1 MPQQKKK
8 ELAEWVSFL
17 STVEIPVLKQT
28 ARNLAELLEDE
39 KNLSAR
45 NMAHIIKNDPMMTV
59 KLLRYLQ
66 LNKHSRQE
74 HEVAEVE
81 QALMMLGLESALN
94 KVPTNPLVEEIL
106 APDHMDALISLL
118 RVTRRAN
125 IAADYAFDWSVR
137 LNDLHFEEI
146 RIATLLHDIAEIL
159 MWCFAPA
166 EMTKIKA
173 LQKQNKALRSHMV
186 QKHIFGFSL
195 PELQSALIEQWSL
208 PKLLITLMDD
218 ACVEQVRVRNVTLA
232 INLAR
237 HAANGWD
244 DAALSDDYK
253 EIGQLLKLEDEEVII
268 IVGAEQAKKI
278 EEEAIA
284 HEQIESTNKNECV

>member
-1 MPQQKKK
+1 MSQAKKK
-8 ELAEWVSFL
+8 SLAEWVSFL

-28 ARNLAELLEDE
+28 ARGLSELLKDE
-39 KNLSAR
+39 ENLSAR
-45 NMAHIIKNDPMMTV
+45 KMGHVIKNDPLMTA

-66 LNKHSRQE
+66 LNKHNKQE

-81 QALMMLGLESALN
+81 QVLMMLGLESAL
-94 KVPTNPLVEEIL
+94 KKAPTKPLIEDIL
-106 APDHMDALISLL
+106 ATDHRDALVSLL
-118 RVTRRAN
+118 RVTHRAK
-125 IAADYAFDWSVR
+125 IAAGYAFDWAVR

-146 RIATLLHDIAEIL
+146 RIATLLHDIAEVL

-166 EMTKIKA
+166 EMLKIKA

-195 PELQSALIEQWSL
+195 SELQSALVIRWSL

-218 ACVEQVRVRNVTLA
+218 ACANQTRVRNVSLA
-232 INLAR
+232 VNLAR

-244 DAALSDDYK
+244 DAALPDDYK
-253 EIGQLLKLEDEEVII
+253 EIGKLLNLKDEEVMI
-268 IVGAEQAKKI
+268 IVKAEQPQQTK
-278 EEEAIA
+278 
-284 HEQIESTNKNECV
+284 QRKNAATHV